1 MPVWPSVTESDPEN
15 LRGKSGIAARRFATA
30 LEANSAPAA
39 ARELRWRKSRRSM
52 VTSMGHQREKPT
64 PHSDARKQQFVSR
77 EKRFGG
83 KRIGK
88 YHEKVPRLREAL
100 ALCHSRI

>member
-52 VTSMGHQREKPT
+52 VTSMGHQRESLHPIRTRGNSNLLAGENASEESASGNITKKC
-64 PHSDARKQQFVSR
+64 HGC
-77 EKRFGG
+77 EK
-83 KRIGK
+83 
-88 YHEKVPRLREAL
+88 L
-100 ALCHSRI
+100 

>member
-39 ARELRWRKSRRSM
+39 AQELRWRKSRRSM
-52 VTSMGHQREKPT
+52 VTPRGHKREKPT

-83 KRIGK
+83 SASGNITKKCHGC
-88 YHEKVPRLREAL
+88 EKL
-100 ALCHSRI
+100 